1 MPQLQPYLGFNG
13 KCQEAMTFYQAC
25 LGGTL
30 DLMTVAQ
37 SPVAAQ
43 LPAEMQERVLHGSLV
58 SGDLTLLAS
67 DMSQDIG
74 RSQSVS
80 LMVQCGSAEEAHAT
94 FAKLAE
100 GGGTVTQPL
109 GLSFWGSTFGHLTDR
124 YGIHWLLNAEAPQ
137 AD

>member
-13 KCQEAMTFYQAC
+13 ACQEAMAFYQQC

-30 DLMTVAQ
+30 DLMLAGE

-43 LPAEMQERVLHGSLV
+43 MPPELHGHVLHGRLV

-67 DMSQDIG
+67 DMTQDTA

-80 LMVQCGSAEEAHAT
+80 LMLQCASAEEAHAT
-94 FAKLAE
+94 FDRLAE
-100 GGGTVTQPL
+100 GGTVTHPL
-109 GLSFWGSTFGHLTDR
+109 GPSFWGSTFGHLTDR
-124 YGIHWLLNAEAPQ
+124 YGIHWLLNAEPAP
-137 AD
+137 AG